1 MKLALFCASLLCMG
15 VANAQNAPLFET
27 LDYQKHTTQSL
38 NTNNKQDQHN
48 HAAIKVR
55 VNKSVLSA
63 QRQRFVRA
71 AENAQHQ
78 QAVTELQIA
87 LPDGT
92 VRSVVITRV
101 KDNTNDGYS
110 VFGHIQGQP
119 SHKVAINVINNE
131 AYAGTVL
138 LDDISYKIIPESDG
152 ISIIEPIL
160 GEEHQCAGGQI
171 DHRLERQI
179 QSQITP
185 QFEQQLTPELLN
197 SSALSQVD
205 VMLLYTGAARNGAG
219 GTSYMQALAQQSI
232 DQMNLALENSNVNAW
247 VNLVYANEIAY
258 RETGSGYTDLDW
270 VTANSTVAQLR
281 NTYAADLVGMIIE
294 NPGNLCGLGWYM
306 ATPSTNFASR
316 GFQITRRS
324 CVGGW
329 TISHEFGHNMG
340 LQHDEA
346 NAGGSPGPYQYNYG
360 HLLANN
366 THTIMAYGSSCNWCP
381 AINHFSNPDVYYNGY
396 ATGSAYHNNA
406 RRLNDTRAYVANFRQ
421 GNDSTPPR
429 ETIEL
434 TKGKAETLTSLNA
447 SAEQKYRIEVPAN
460 ASNLVINT
468 SGGNGNVDLFVRF
481 GAEASSQQYDC
492 ASEGANNAESC
503 TISVPQQGSYFI
515 TVAAKAN
522 STNVNVVADYSVAT
536 PDFKYLGRAYINHG
550 GYAILPQNN
559 YGYYYAKA
567 GAHKAELSVSSTR
580 RTDFDLYL
588 QRWNGYQ
595 WVYVANSKSP
605 TNSETI
611 NYNGTAGYY
620 RWYVYSY
627 SGAGTATLR
636 YNIPE

>member
-1 MKLALFCASLLCMG
+1 MKLALFCASFIFMG
-15 VANAQNAPLFET
+15 AAYGQSGPLFET
-27 LDYQKHTTQSL
+27 LDYQSHTTLSS
-38 NTNNKQDQHN
+38 NNKQQPAHT
-48 HAAIKVR
+48 AIKVR
-55 VNKSVLSA
+55 VNKSVLSE
-63 QRQRFVRA
+63 QRQHFMTKA
-71 AENAQHQ
+71 GKLKSQ
-78 QAVTELQIA
+78 QNFAELQVA

-92 VRSVVITRV
+92 VRSVVINRFV
-101 KDNTNDGYS
+101 DNTNAGFS
-110 VFGHIQGQP
+110 VFGHIDGQP
-119 SHKVAINVINNE
+119 TSKVAINVINNE
-131 AYAGTVL
+131 AFAGTIL

-160 GEEHQCAGGQI
+160 GEDHQCGGGQV
-171 DHRLERQI
+171 DHELERQI
-179 QSQITP
+179 QAQMSSQLAL
-185 QFEQQLTPELLN
+185 QLDPVLLN
-197 SSALSQVD
+197 SAAKSQVD
-205 VMLLYTGAARNGAG
+205 VMLIYTSAARNGAG

-232 DQMNLALENSNVNAW
+232 DQMNLALENSQVNAW

-258 RETGSGYTDLDW
+258 QETGNGYTDLDW
-270 VTANSTVAQLR
+270 VTSNANVAQLR
-281 NTYAADLVGMIIE
+281 NSYAADLVGMIIE

-306 ATPSTNFASR
+306 ATPSTSFASR

-406 RRLNDTRAYVANFRQ
+406 RRLNDTHAYVANFRQ
-421 GNDSTPPR
+421 GSNTTPPR

-434 TKGKAETLTSLNA
+434 TKAKAVTLSSLSA
-447 SAEQKYRIEVPAN
+447 KAEQKYRIKVPAN
-460 ASNLVINT
+460 VNNLHITT
-468 SGGNGNVDLFVRF
+468 SGGNGNVDIFVRF
-481 GAEASSQQYDC
+481 ANEASSQQYDC
-492 ASEGANNAESC
+492 ASQGSNNTESC
-503 TISVPQQGSYFI
+503 TISTPQQGDYFI
-515 TVAAKAN
+515 SVIAKVN
-522 STNVNVVADYSVAT
+522 SSNINVLADYTVPVT
-536 PDFKYLGRAYINHG
+536 GYKYLGRSFINHG
-550 GYAILPQNN
+550 SYAIMPQNS
-559 YGYYYAKA
+559 YGYYYALA
-567 GAHKAELSVSSTR
+567 GAHKAELSVSSTTQ
-580 RTDFDLYL
+580 TDFDLYL

-605 TNSETI
+605 TNSENV
-611 NYNGTAGYY
+611 NYTGTAGYY

-627 SGAGTATLR
+627 SGSGTATLR

>member
-1 MKLALFCASLLCMG
+1 MKLALLCASFIFMG
-15 VANAQNAPLFET
+15 AAYGQSGPLFET
-27 LDYQKHTTQSL
+27 LDYQSHTTLSS
-38 NTNNKQDQHN
+38 NNKQQSAHT
-48 HAAIKVR
+48 AIKVW
-55 VNKSVLSA
+55 VNKSILSE
-63 QRQRFVRA
+63 QRQHFMTKA
-71 AENAQHQ
+71 GKLKSQ
-78 QAVTELQIA
+78 QNFAELQVA

-92 VRSVVITRV
+92 VRSVVINRFV
-101 KDNTNDGYS
+101 DNTNAGYS

-119 SHKVAINVINNE
+119 TSKVAINVINNE
-131 AYAGTVL
+131 AFAGTVL
-138 LDDISYKIIPESDG
+138 LEDISYKIIPESDG

-160 GEEHQCAGGQI
+160 GEDHQCGGGQV
-171 DHRLERQI
+171 DHELERQI
-179 QSQITP
+179 QAQMSSQL
-185 QFEQQLTPELLN
+185 ELQLDTETLN
-197 SSALSQVD
+197 TAAKSQVD
-205 VMLLYTGAARNGAG
+205 VMLIYTSAARNGAG

-232 DQMNLALENSNVNAW
+232 DQMNLALENSQVNAW

-258 RETGSGYTDLDW
+258 QETGNGYTDLDW
-270 VTANSTVAQLR
+270 VTSNANVAQLR
-281 NTYAADLVGMIIE
+281 NSYAADLVGMIIE

-306 ATPSTNFASR
+306 ATPSTSFASR

-406 RRLNDTRAYVANFRQ
+406 RRLNDTHAYVANFRQ
-421 GNDSTPPR
+421 GSNTTPPR

-434 TKGKAETLTSLNA
+434 TKAKAVTLSSLSA
-447 SAEQKYRIEVPAN
+447 KAEQKYRIKVPAN
-460 ASNLVINT
+460 VNNLHITT
-468 SGGNGNVDLFVRF
+468 SGGNGNVDIFVRF
-481 GAEASSQQYDC
+481 ANEASSQQYDC
-492 ASEGANNAESC
+492 ASQGSNNTESC
-503 TISVPQQGSYFI
+503 TISTPQQGDYFI
-515 TVAAKAN
+515 SVIAKAN
-522 STNVNVVADYSVAT
+522 SSNINVLADYTVPVT
-536 PDFKYLGRAYINHG
+536 GYKYLGRSFINHG
-550 GYAILPQNN
+550 SYAIMPQNS
-559 YGYYYAKA
+559 YGYYYALA
-567 GAHKAELSVSSTR
+567 GAHKAELSVSSTTQ
-580 RTDFDLYL
+580 TDFDLYL

-605 TNSETI
+605 TNSENV
-611 NYNGTAGYY
+611 NYTGTAGYY

-627 SGAGTATLR
+627 SGSGTATLR